1 MSNQTVYVELNA
13 LMDTRIACIEEIYGV
28 STAKRVLANG
38 YETRETDDWGVLD
51 TLINTHEVNSLYTSH
66 DLTLLAK
73 SMMSNLVRVLNCL
86 LYTSDAADE

>member
-51 TLINTHEVNSLYTSH
+51 TLINTHGLIVFIQVMISRYSLSP
-66 DLTLLAK
+66 
-73 SMMSNLVRVLNCL
+73 
-86 LYTSDAADE
+86 